1 MVKRKNLLCA
11 TASESSE
18 TQWLGIECRE
28 GKEHCVTQD
37 GRADPSL
44 RKCLLLI
51 ASAPVSL
58 REKDQEIS
66 LMATTKSEFIFGL
79 IAMLVAGSTFETCL
93 ATDTK
98 VAFDIPS
105 KVECR
110 DVTPEKC
117 AAVHTTMKVIEA
129 KFRISAS
136 FVDGEEASTVDF
148 VYMISSPD
156 MRLKVLDFL
165 PNTTLESS
173 TAEGHI
179 EVTDSTESTDALTGD
194 ARVAYSILSLGASKN
209 LSNKKT
215 ESNHYQRVAPKHLV
229 LASGTVNRGNGVFYK
244 LRPSEGGSLEGA
256 KEFVLMA
263 IVPKKWRGDWC
274 TVICSARTHKK
285 SAVSNSISI
294 TGIEQAHVGLYLA
307 GDTEASELA
316 ESLTQVQL
324 AHGGLLSKQLTKEA
338 THTVEALHS
347 IPPNR
352 ESKGLNGDWLF
363 KAVKFKPVTKHG
375 TLEVSKTSLLEI
387 ESRFGELSGTSDGFR

>member
-1 MVKRKNLLCA
+1 MA
-11 TASESSE
+11 TSKSQLAFG
-18 TQWLGIECRE
+18 L
-28 GKEHCVTQD
+28 V
-37 GRADPSL
+37 L
-44 RKCLLLI
+44 VLVI
-51 ASAPVSL
+51 ASVESCRAS
-58 REKDQEIS
+58 
-66 LMATTKSEFIFGL
+66 
-79 IAMLVAGSTFETCL
+79 
-93 ATDTK
+93 DTK

-105 KVECR
+105 RVECR

-117 AAVHTTMKVIEA
+117 AAVHPTMKVIEA

-173 TAEGHI
+173 TAEDRI
-179 EVTDSTESTDALTGD
+179 EVTDSTESSDALTGD

-244 LRPSEGGSLEGA
+244 LRPSQEGSLEGA

-274 TVICSARTHKK
+274 TVICSARAHKK
-285 SAVSNSISI
+285 TAVSNSITI

-316 ESLTQVQL
+316 DSLTHAQL

-338 THTVEALHS
+338 THTIEALHAVS
-347 IPPNR
+347 PNHD
-352 ESKGLNGDWLF
+352 SKATSGDWLL
-363 KAVKFKPVTKHG
+363 KAVKFKPATKHAN
-375 TLEVSKTSLLEI
+375 LEVSKSSLLEI
-387 ESRFGELSGTSDGFR
+387 EARLSELSGVTDSRR